1 MSGDNGNLSKDRVER
16 QGRRTAWTTLRSRLS
31 GVRVA
36 ALVWIAVL
44 VVLVVYSY
52 AAGLDAYGNDYS
64 ALSQAPS
71 AAHLFGTDN
80 LGRDV
85 FARTMRGATI
95 SAIVGLTA
103 VCIGFVCGI
112 ILGMVSGYLRGMADT
127 VVEFVCDVAFAV
139 PPMLIISTIVA
150 LRGPSITVIACS
162 IGIFSIPMFTRM
174 CRAATIAIAS
184 ENYVTAARVQGA
196 GVPRIILREIMPGV
210 LPQISAY
217 AFTALARA
225 IVTEGSLSFLGF
237 GMRPP
242 TPSWGGLIAEGRT
255 QLAAAPW
262 VTLCPVAA
270 LCLTIFAINTIKE
283 LFDPEADA

>member
-1 MSGDNGNLSKDRVER
+1 MTNDMNRPKIARVER
-16 QGRRTAWTTLRSRLS
+16 RARATALGELRSRITV
-31 GVRVA
+31 VRGA
-36 ALVWIAVL
+36 ALAWIVIL
-44 VVLVVYSY
+44 VALVVYSY
-52 AAGLDAYGNDYS
+52 AARLDAYGNDYT
-64 ALSQAPS
+64 ALSQVPS

-95 SAIVGLTA
+95 SAVVGLTA
-103 VCIGFVCGI
+103 VLIGFSCGLV
-112 ILGMVSGYLRGMADT
+112 LGMVSGYLRGFADT
-127 VVEFVCDVAFAV
+127 FVEFVCDVAFAV

-196 GVPRIILREIMPGV
+196 GLARIIMREILPGV

-283 LFDPEADA
+283 LFDPEAQA